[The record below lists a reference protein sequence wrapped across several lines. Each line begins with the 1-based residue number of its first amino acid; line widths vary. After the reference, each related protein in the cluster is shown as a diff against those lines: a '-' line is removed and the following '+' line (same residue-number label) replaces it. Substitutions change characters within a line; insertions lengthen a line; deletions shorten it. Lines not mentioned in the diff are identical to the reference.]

1 MSVASTLTT
10 LYTLMLHYHCYH
22 HCTSLSQNS
31 HSDVSCQY
39 SHHTVHTNV
48 TLPLLSSLYI
58 TVPTQ
63 SVLSVASTL
72 ATLCTLM
79 LHYHFYHHCT
89 SLSQNSHNDVSCQ
102 YSHHTVYTLMLHCHY
117 YHHCTSLSQHSHSDV
132 SCQYSHHTVHINVTL
147 PLLSSLYITVPT
159 QSVLSVASTLTTL
172 YTLLLHYHCY
182 HHCTSLSQHSQ
193 CCQLP
198 VLSPHCTHYCYITI
212 VIITVHQCP
221 NTVTV
226 MSVASTL
233 TTLYTSMLHYHCYYH
248 CTALS
253 QHSHSDVSCQYS
265 HHTVHI
271 NVTLPL
277 LSSLYISVSTQ
288 SQ

>member
-10 LYTLMLHYHCYH
+10 LYTLMLHYHCHH
-22 HCTSLSQNS
+22 HCTSLSQHS

-63 SVLSVASTL
+63 SVLSVTSTL
-72 ATLCTLM
+72 TTLCTLM
-79 LHYHFYHHCT
+79 LHYHCYHHCT
-89 SLSQNSHNDVSCQ
+89 SLSQHNHSDVSCQ

-117 YHHCTSLSQHSHSDV
+117 
-132 SCQYSHHTVHINVTL
+132 
-147 PLLSSLYITVPT
+147 
-159 QSVLSVASTLTTL
+159 
-172 YTLLLHYHCY
+172 Y

-212 VIITVHQCP
+212 VSITVHHCPNTVTVASVASTLTTLYILMLHYHCYHHCTSLYQNSHSDVSCQYSHHTVYTLMLHCHYYHYCTSLSQHSQCCQLPGLSPHCTHYCYIATVIISVHHCP

-233 TTLYTSMLHYHCYYH
+233 TTLYTH
-248 CTALS
+248 
-253 QHSHSDVSCQYS
+253 
-265 HHTVHI
+265 
-271 NVTLPL
+271 
-277 LSSLYISVSTQ
+277 
-288 SQ
+288 

>member
-1 MSVASTLTT
+1 
-10 LYTLMLHYHCYH
+10 MLHYHCYH

-89 SLSQNSHNDVSCQ
+89 SLSQNNHSDVSCQ

-117 YHHCTSLSQHSHSDV
+117 YHHCTSLSQHS
-132 SCQYSHHTVHINVTL
+132 
-147 PLLSSLYITVPT
+147 
-159 QSVLSVASTLTTL
+159 
-172 YTLLLHYHCY
+172 
-182 HHCTSLSQHSQ
+182 Q

-198 VLSPHCTHYCYITI
+198 VLSPHCTHYCYIAT
-212 VIITVHQCP
+212 VIITVHHCP
-221 NTVTV
+221 NTV
-226 MSVASTL
+226 
-233 TTLYTSMLHYHCYYH
+233 
-248 CTALS
+248 
-253 QHSHSDVSCQYS
+253 SDVSCQYS

-271 NVTLPL
+271 IVTLPL
-277 LSSLYISVSTQ
+277 LSSLYISVPTQ